1 MRWAVTLVLAAAALL
16 ATVGL
21 AAGSDVLS
29 RAPDPNPAEFRRG
42 GAPVYTDAPD
52 GWACHYLGTN
62 ERLVGTHCAP
72 PHARAAHGPPPA
84 WHSRRLGEPID
95 DVLCQR
101 GWFSLIHTAFSLI
114 HTAGQRV
121 WVASTDIRTTA
132 FRRDGRNLVD
142 GCDAF
147 TWS

>member
-1 MRWAVTLVLAAAALL
+1 MRVVVTVRWAVTLVLAAAALL

-21 AAGSDVLS
+21 AGGTDVLA
-29 RAPDPNPAEFRRG
+29 RAPDPNPAVFRRA

-62 ERLVGTHCAP
+62 ERLVGTQCATSED
-72 PHARAAHGPPPA
+72 RAALGPPPA
-84 WHSRRLGEPID
+84 WWSRGLGEPID
-95 DVLCQR
+95 DVLCHR
-101 GWFSLIHTAFSLI
+101 DWFSLIHTA
-114 HTAGQRV
+114 GRRV
-121 WVASTDIRTTA
+121 WVASTDVQTSA

-142 GCDAF
+142 GCDAV